1 MTDDLRPDP
10 NSQYGQTPPPAPAI
24 PADNASDTSST
35 AIETDSNA
43 RTMGM
48 LCHLLALVQFLG
60 IPGFLGPLVIWLL
73 KREEHPFIDNC
84 GKEAVN
90 FQLSVL
96 IYLIAAFLMVFI
108 VIGFFLIP
116 VIMLLSIVYTVIAA
130 IKASDGNHYQY
141 PFTIR
146 FIK

>member
-1 MTDDLRPDP
+1 MTDELRPEP
-10 NSQYGQTPPPAPAI
+10 NSQQDRPPPPALPASSESGT
-24 PADNASDTSST
+24 ASST
-35 AIETDSNA
+35 HAETDSNA

-60 IPGFLGPLVIWLL
+60 IPGVLGPLVIWLL
-73 KREEHPFIDNC
+73 KREEHPFIDSC

-96 IYLIAAFLMVFI
+96 IYLIVAFVMVFI
-108 VIGFFLIP
+108 VIGFFLVPI
-116 VIMLLSIVYTVIAA
+116 IMLLSIVYTVIAA
-130 IKASDGNHYQY
+130 IKASDGNDYQY
-141 PFTIR
+141 PLTIR

>member
-10 NSQYGQTPPPAPAI
+10 NSQYGSTPPPTPAMPTNSDARSDSAPM
-24 PADNASDTSST
+24 D
-35 AIETDSNA
+35 TDSNA
-43 RTMGM
+43 RTIGM

-60 IPGFLGPLVIWLL
+60 IPGFIGPLALWLI
-73 KREEHPFIDNC
+73 KREEHPFIDRN
-84 GKEAVN
+84 GKEALN

-96 IYLIAAFLMVFI
+96 IYLVVSTLLALL
-108 VIGFFLIP
+108 VIGFLMLIA
-116 VIMLLSIVYTVIAA
+116 VMILNIVYTVIAA
-130 IKASDGNHYQY
+130 IKASEGKDYQY